1 MCIIEDMK
9 NQDKRRYEQQ
19 LKPSKLYSLC
29 EPDTVPSQIVH
40 CVVFPKEN
48 IAYDPNGTHRFWY
61 VESHKTRDALILDF
75 KDVVGRI
82 EAEVLAIE
90 DEAKRGER
98 RDSVTIKGVLAS
110 VVLLGSDFLVDE
122 LSEGGGEDEE
132 RRTSVDGC
140 PDGFDV
146 NGIIT
151 KLDIIKPN
159 LPVALASDRGVVDL
173 ARVVGGVNAA
183 KDGLAFLL
191 AGIDVVEVK

>member
-1 MCIIEDMK
+1 MCIIEDTK
-9 NQDKRRYEQQ
+9 NEDKRRYEQ
-19 LKPSKLYSLC
+19 LKLSKLYRLC
-29 EPDTVPSQIVH
+29 ESDTVPSQIVH

-82 EAEVLAIE
+82 EAEVPAIE
-90 DEAKRGER
+90 DEAKLGER
-98 RDSVTIKGVLAS
+98 RDSVTIKGVLAG
-110 VVLLGSDFLVDE
+110 VVLLGSNFLVDE
-122 LSEGGGEDEE
+122 LSEGGGKDEE

-140 PDGFDV
+140 SDGFNV

-159 LPVALASDRGVVDL
+159 LPVAPACDRGVVDL

-183 KDGLAFLL
+183 KDGLAFFL
-191 AGIDVVEVK
+191 ARIDVVEVE